1 METGAKSPRNVA
13 QHKGLPQGPIPD
25 TCLASSLTPTCHRDK
40 GNEKM
45 FRVGMKAITE
55 EGAGQILYVNTQK
68 HTVKVQ
74 LEGQKTKIFP
84 WDKVEQAENG

>member
-1 METGAKSPRNVA
+1 
-13 QHKGLPQGPIPD
+13 
-25 TCLASSLTPTCHRDK
+25 
-40 GNEKM
+40 M